1 MIPLIVLRHGPT
13 AWNAEKKIQGRSD
26 IALSDAGR
34 KIVESWHLDP
44 EFKAFDCV
52 TSPLIRALETARIM
66 GLGPSRSIPRLIEM
80 NWGDWEGRHLSDVRA
95 ELGLKMLENER
106 RGLDFRPPGGESPR
120 DVQVRLGEWLGDVDG
135 PTVAVT
141 HKGIIRAL
149 YALACGWDMTDPP
162 PQKLRDGMAHGFLI
176 DRDGKLTVERLN
188 IPLEAIEK

>member
-44 EFKAFDCV
+44 EF
-52 TSPLIRALETARIM
+52 M